1 MKILQLDVNKVEFKL
16 IKPESA
22 VYEKSTQKEFLIK
35 DSLFLLISIEKNDSN
50 EIAEKAI
57 KDAVSFMAKLKR
69 TRLTLYPFAHLS
81 NSLET
86 PQKAIKI
93 FNYLK
98 EFAVKSGI
106 EIYSAPFGWNKQLS
120 IDIKGHP
127 LAEQSRS
134 YSPNDIQENKIK
146 KINQINKPEE
156 ESQAL
161 KEEEKVK
168 SFWYILD
175 PKGKLFEID
184 KFDFSKYINLKKF
197 ADYEIKKQRVYAKPP
212 IHIQLMK
219 KLGIS
224 DYESGSD
231 SGNLR
236 FYPNGRL
243 IKSLLESFITKT
255 VIDYGAIE
263 LETPL
268 MYDYGH
274 KALNEYL
281 NRFPSRHYIVKS
293 DDKDF
298 FLRFS
303 ADFGQFLLIGD
314 TIISYKQMPFKFYEL
329 TRYSFRREKSG
340 ELVGLKRLRAFT
352 MPDMHTICTDL
363 EQAENE
369 FKNQFWLS
377 KEVLSKIGIDESKYE
392 TAIRFT
398 QDFWKD
404 HQDFIKDLVKDL
416 NRPVLI
422 EMWSYR
428 YAYFDP
434 KFEFNIIDS
443 LDKATA
449 LSTVQIDH
457 ENGKRYNMTYIDSN
471 GKKQYPLVMHCSPSG
486 AIERVIYALL
496 EISALQDSKPQLPL
510 WLSPTQIRLLPISE
524 KFTNKCIEISEKIK
538 DKNIRVDIDDTE
550 STLNKKIM
558 NAEEEWIPYI
568 CVIGQ
573 KEIDSNKLS
582 VRMRHENKNENI
594 NINTLLSLIENK
606 INTMPRAKS
615 SLSIMLSKR
624 PIFNK

>member
-1 MKILQLDVNKVEFKL
+1 MKILQLDVDKVEFKL
-16 IKPESA
+16 IKPESN
-22 VYEKSTQKEFLIK
+22 VYETSEQKDFVIE
-35 DSLFLLISIEKNDSN
+35 DSLFLLVSIEKNDTDAV
-50 EIAEKAI
+50 AEKAVS
-57 KDAVSFMAKLKR
+57 DAISFMANLKR
-69 TRLTLYPFAHLS
+69 ARITIYPFAHLS

-86 PQKAIKI
+86 PQRALQVFKHMRD
-93 FNYLK
+93 
-98 EFAVKSGI
+98 FAVRSGL
-106 EIYSAPFGWNKQLS
+106 EVYSAPFGWNKQLS
-120 IDIKGHP
+120 VEIKGHP

-134 YSPNDIQENKIK
+134 YSPENRQGKAG
-146 KINQINKPEE
+146 PAEA

-175 PKGKLFEID
+175 EKGVLAETD
-184 KFDFSKYINLKKF
+184 RFDFSGHENLKKF

-212 IHIQLMK
+212 VHIQLMK

-243 IKSLLESFITKT
+243 IKGLLEAFVTRT
-255 VIDYGAIE
+255 VVDYGAVE

-314 TIISYKQMPFKFYEL
+314 TVISYKQMPFKFYEL

-352 MPDMHTICTDL
+352 MPDMHTICTNL
-363 EQAENE
+363 GQAEEE
-369 FKNQFWLS
+369 FRRQFWLS
-377 KEVLSKIGIDESKYE
+377 KDVLSKIGIGESRYE

-404 HQDFIKDLVKDL
+404 NQGFIKDIVKEL
-416 NRPVLI
+416 KRPVLI
-422 EMWSYR
+422 EMWNYR

-457 ENGKRYNMTYIDSN
+457 ENGERYDMAYVDSQGKRRH
-471 GKKQYPLVMHCSPSG
+471 PLVLHCSPSG

-496 EISALQDSKPQLPL
+496 EISALQDSKPHLPL
-510 WLSPTQIRLLPISE
+510 WLSPTQVRLLPLSD
-524 KFTNKCIEISEKIK
+524 KFLGKCEEIAARIQAR
-538 DKNIRVDIDDTE
+538 NIRADIDDTE
-550 STLNKKIM
+550 STLGKRIM

-573 KEIDSNKLS
+573 KEIDENKLS
-582 VRMRHENKNENI
+582 VRAREAGSNESMD
-594 NINTLLSLIENK
+594 LDSLMNRIDAEVK
-606 INTMPRAKS
+606 DMPRARS
-615 SLSIMLSKR
+615 SLPMLISKR

>member
-1 MKILQLDVNKVEFKL
+1 MKILQLDVDKVEFKL
-16 IKPESA
+16 IKPESD
-22 VYEKSTQKEFLIK
+22 VYEKSDEKDFMVE
-35 DSLFLLISIEKNDSN
+35 DSLFLLVSIEKNDTAAV
-50 EIAEKAI
+50 AEKAVS
-57 KDAVSFMAKLKR
+57 DAISFMSNLKR
-69 TRLTLYPFAHLS
+69 VRITLYPFAHLS
-81 NSLET
+81 NSLES
-86 PQKAIKI
+86 PQKALQI
-93 FNYLK
+93 FK
-98 EFAVKSGI
+98 HMRDFAVQSGL
-106 EIYSAPFGWNKQLS
+106 EVYSAPFGWNKQLS

-134 YSPNDIQENKIK
+134 YSPETSQGKAEST
-146 KINQINKPEE
+146 EV

-175 PKGKLFEID
+175 EKGVLTETSN
-184 KFDFSKYINLKKF
+184 FDFSGHENLKKF

-212 IHIQLMK
+212 VHIQLMK

-224 DYESGSD
+224 DYEPGSD

-243 IKSLLESFITKT
+243 IKSLLEAFVTKT
-255 VIDYGAIE
+255 AVEYGAVE

-314 TIISYKQMPFKFYEL
+314 TVISYKQMPFKFYEL

-340 ELVGLKRLRAFT
+340 ELVGMKRLRAFT

-363 EQAENE
+363 TQAEEE
-369 FKNQFWLS
+369 FRKQFWLS
-377 KEVLSKIGIDESKYE
+377 KDVLSKIGIDESKYE

-404 HQDFIKDLVKDL
+404 HQDFIKGIVKEL
-416 NRPVLI
+416 KRPVLI
-422 EMWSYR
+422 EMWNYR

-457 ENGKRYNMTYIDSN
+457 ENGKRYNMTYIDAQ
-471 GKKQYPLVMHCSPSG
+471 GKKQYPLVLHCSPSG

-496 EISALQDSKPQLPL
+496 EISALQDSKPHLPL
-510 WLSPTQIRLLPISE
+510 WLSPTQVRLLPLSE
-524 KFTNKCIEISEKIK
+524 KFIGKCEEIAEKIQAR
-538 DKNIRVDIDDTE
+538 NIRVDIDDTE
-550 STLNKKIM
+550 STLGKRIM

-568 CVIGQ
+568 CVVGQ
-573 KEIDSNKLS
+573 KEIDENKLS
-582 VRMRHENKNENI
+582 VRERETGANESMTI
-594 NINTLLSLIENK
+594 ESLIDK
-606 INTMPRAKS
+606 INAVVKDMPRARS
-615 SLSIMLSKR
+615 SLPMMVSKR